1 MCSTHASAP
10 AAVRGAA
17 DRCHAPAYLISPDE
31 VEVYRRA
38 GYQTTYGLGTRPAL
52 LIVDVEYNFTGL
64 RGQEHLDSIALY
76 RNSCGPTARDWRR
89 TSSSGASIP

>member
-17 DRCHAPAYLISPDE
+17 DRCHAPADLISPDE

-38 GYQTTYGLGTRPAL
+38 GGTRPPMASGLDL
-52 LIVDVEYNFTGL
+52 LTIRADRVAEVTAFLSGDLTRFGL
-64 RGQEHLDSIALY
+64 
-76 RNSCGPTARDWRR
+76 PARVH
-89 TSSSGASIP
+89 A